1 MKIIR
6 NVMAVAI
13 GAVNAACTAAF
24 LLSAY
29 SPYIQPTIHPLRS
42 CLGLAFPIFLLLNV
56 CFLLFWLV
64 IQRYRLALLPL
75 AGMLLAYPQ
84 IRTYLPVN
92 FHTDH
97 LPEGSLKILSYNV
110 MGFDGC
116 VKKDGKNPILTY
128 LQNSKADI
136 LCLQEYA
143 TSDSHRHL
151 TQKDIE
157 RALKAYPYHH
167 ISKLGDAQA
176 TTNRM
181 AIFSKYP
188 VLSVRQLKY
197 QSDYNGSFVYELK
210 IGKDTVTI
218 INNHLESNKLTK
230 QDKVVYED
238 ILSAPE
244 REKVES
250 GLRLLLG
257 KLAEAS
263 AIRAPQADAIAQA
276 VKQSKHP
283 SVIVCGDFNDTPISY
298 THRVAGRDLND
309 AFTQSGQGLGISYN
323 QNKFYFR
330 IDHILTSKNLQTYN
344 CTEDKRNKHSDH
356 YTIWC
361 YFNIK
366 EK

>member
-1 MKIIR
+1 
-6 NVMAVAI
+6 
-13 GAVNAACTAAF
+13 
-24 LLSAY
+24 
-29 SPYIQPTIHPLRS
+29 
-42 CLGLAFPIFLLLNV
+42 
-56 CFLLFWLV
+56 
-64 IQRYRLALLPL
+64 
-75 AGMLLAYPQ
+75 
-84 IRTYLPVN
+84 
-92 FHTDH
+92 
-97 LPEGSLKILSYNV
+97 
-110 MGFDGC
+110 
-116 VKKDGKNPILTY
+116 
-128 LQNSKADI
+128 
-136 LCLQEYA
+136 
-143 TSDSHRHL
+143 
-151 TQKDIE
+151 
-157 RALKAYPYHH
+157 
-167 ISKLGDAQA
+167 
-176 TTNRM
+176 M

-276 VKQSKHP
+276 VKQSRHP

-344 CTEDKRNKHSDH
+344 CTVDKSIKDSDH
-356 YTIWC
+356 YPIWC
-361 YFNIK
+361 YFTFK

>member
-6 NVMAVAI
+6 NVMALAI
-13 GAVNAACTAAF
+13 GAANAVCTAAF

-42 CLGLAFPIFLLLNV
+42 CLGLAFPIFLLANV

-276 VKQSKHP
+276 VKQSRHP
-283 SVIVCGDFNDTPISY
+283 SVIVCGDFNDTPLSY
-298 THRVAGRDLND
+298 AYHRLSKGRKDSFKEAGKGFAATFAPLWPLLRIDYIL
-309 AFTQSGQGLGISYN
+309 FPKEFSGISHHTP
-323 QNKFYFR
+323 R
-330 IDHILTSKNLQTYN
+330 INL
-344 CTEDKRNKHSDH
+344 SDH
-356 YTIWC
+356 YPVIAETG
-361 YFNIK
+361 YND
-366 EK
+366 